1 MTTSNAPEWAPD
13 DLETLCKRLRLKR
26 MKLASLGMLLLAAVI
41 YLISTALSAR
51 HPALPYLAAF
61 AEAAMV
67 GALADWFA
75 VVALFRHP
83 LGLPIP
89 HTAIIPKNKGR
100 IADNLG
106 SFIQGHFLSIERI
119 RGKLNEFNP
128 ASRLVV
134 WLNKAQTQRYL
145 GNLAVRALSY
155 GVNTLDDRRVFAFL
169 QSTLVAQLQR
179 VEISKIG
186 GSLLEILTQDGR
198 HHFLLNEVLQEFD
211 RQLDRPEI
219 QEKLATLIAGE
230 FDILRYVHLDKAAGR
245 FAAEKLVHG
254 IQKELQD
261 IYADPDHAMRQRFD
275 RYMVGF
281 VDKLKNDPAF
291 HQKGEQLKH
300 ELLAHPAVASY
311 VHTLWQQFLGWLH
324 NDIHRTDSTIRAQIV
339 AGVAT
344 LGAKLQADP
353 NMQAWINE
361 QVEQAVPPLIEE
373 HREQIGQFIAE
384 QVKAWDD
391 RYMADRLELN
401 LGTDLQYIRL
411 NGTLVGGLVGLLIY
425 AATEWIQH

>member
-1 MTTSNAPEWAPD
+1 MANTPDWASD
-13 DLETLCKRLRLKR
+13 DAETRCKRLRLKR
-26 MKLASLGMLLLAAVI
+26 MKLAALGMLLLAAVI
-41 YLISTALSAR
+41 YLISTALAAR

-75 VVALFRHP
+75 IVALFRRP

-106 SFIQGHFLSIERI
+106 SFIQGHFLSTERI
-119 RGKLNEFNP
+119 LGKIREFNP
-128 ASRLVV
+128 AARLVI
-134 WLNKAQTQRYL
+134 WLNKPQSQRFI

-155 GVNTLDDRRVFAFL
+155 GVNTLDDRRVLAFL
-169 QSTLVAQLQR
+169 QSSIVAQLQR
-179 VEISKIG
+179 LEIAKLG
-186 GSLLEILTQDGR
+186 GNLLEILTQDGR
-198 HHFLLNEVLQEFD
+198 HHFLLNEVLQEID
-211 RQLDRPEI
+211 RQLERPVI
-219 QEKLATLIAGE
+219 QEKLAAMIAGE
-230 FDILRYVHLDKAAGR
+230 FEILRYVHLDKAAGR

-261 IYADPDHAMRQRFD
+261 IYADPNHAMRQRFD
-275 RYMVGF
+275 RYIISF
-281 VDKLKNDPAF
+281 VDKLKTDPDF
-291 HQKGEQLKH
+291 HRKGEQLKH
-300 ELLAHPAVASY
+300 DLLAHPAVAGY
-311 VHTLWQQFLGWLH
+311 VHELWQQFLAWLH
-324 NDIHRTDSTIRAQIV
+324 TDIHRTDSTVRAQIV
-339 AGVAT
+339 AGVAS
-344 LGAKLQADP
+344 LGARLQADP
-353 NMQAWINE
+353 NMQIWINE
-361 QVEQAVPPLIEE
+361 QIEQSVPPLVEE

-411 NGTLVGGLVGLLIY
+411 NGTLVGGLVGLVIH
-425 AATEWIQH
+425 AVTQWAKF

>member
-1 MTTSNAPEWAPD
+1 MTLPDAPEWVAD
-13 DLETLCKRLRLKR
+13 DAETLDKRLRLKH
-26 MKLASLGMLLLAAVI
+26 MKLAALGMLLLAAII
-41 YLISTALSAR
+41 YLLSIAFAAR

-75 VVALFRHP
+75 IVALFRRP

-106 SFIQGHFLSIERI
+106 SFIQGHFLSTERI
-119 RGKLNEFNP
+119 LGKIREFNP
-128 ASRLVV
+128 AARLVV
-134 WLNKAQTQRYL
+134 WLNKPQSQRYL

-155 GVNTLDDRRVFAFL
+155 GVKTLDDRRVFAFL
-169 QSTLVAQLQR
+169 QSNVVSQLQR
-179 VEISKIG
+179 LEIAKLG
-186 GSLLEILTQDGR
+186 GNLLEILTQGGR
-198 HHFLLNEVLQEFD
+198 HHFLLNEILQEID
-211 RQLDRPEI
+211 QQLDRPEI
-219 QEKLATLIAGE
+219 QSKLAAMIAGE
-230 FDILRYVHLDKAAGR
+230 FEILRYVHLDKAAGR

-275 RYMVGF
+275 RYVINF
-281 VDKLKNDPAF
+281 VDKLKTDPDF
-291 HQKGEQLKH
+291 QQKGEQLKQ
-300 ELLAHPAVASY
+300 ELLTHPALAVY
-311 VHTLWQQFLGWLH
+311 VQTLWQQFLAWLH
-324 NDIHRTDSTIRAQIV
+324 NDLHRTDSAVRAQIV

-344 LGAKLQADP
+344 LGAKLQADS

-361 QVEQAVPPLIEE
+361 QIEQSVPPLIEE
-373 HREQIGQFIAE
+373 HREQIGHFIAE

-401 LGTDLQYIRL
+401 IGTDLQYIRL
-411 NGTLVGGLVGLLIY
+411 NGTLVGGVVGLVIHAVTQWAQL
-425 AATEWIQH
+425 